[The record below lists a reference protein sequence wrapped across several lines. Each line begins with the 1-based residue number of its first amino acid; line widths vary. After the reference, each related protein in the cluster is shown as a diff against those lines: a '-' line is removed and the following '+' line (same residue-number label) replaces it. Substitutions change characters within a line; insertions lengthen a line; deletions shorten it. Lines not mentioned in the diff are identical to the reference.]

1 MKSYLIVMTT
11 TKDNVDQSTEN
22 TALPNPRRN
31 EEDKTITGVT
41 IKNKKV
47 SFCQFL
53 LVGRFPAFPKKMLQS
68 SLKLPINRAEIL
80 RQSQILGGEFVT
92 ILEK

>member
-1 MKSYLIVMTT
+1 MKSYRIVMKT

-31 EEDKTITGVT
+31 EDKTITGVT
-41 IKNKKV
+41 TKNIKV
-47 SFCQFL
+47 SSCQLAGLRLFSWIR
-53 LVGRFPAFPKKMLQS
+53 VSFPKKMFQS

-80 RQSQILGGEFVT
+80 IQSLEFVT